1 MRELINHTRD
11 EEYLFGGDILEIS
24 KFLKRCLSTKF
35 FFLISPFFSL
45 GEKFAGE
52 EVENEDVRVDFT
64 GNIYSV
70 LNTLVLSKVGWEDI
84 SQNISKYLKQI

>member
-52 EVENEDVRVDFT
+52 EVENEDDFT
-64 GNIYSV
+64 DNMYSV
-70 LNTLVLSKVGWEDI
+70 LNTLVLSKVGWDEI
-84 SQNISKYLKQI
+84 SQNT

>member
-24 KFLKRCLSTKF
+24 KFLKRCQSTKF
-35 FFLISPFFSL
+35 FFSDIFFSL

-64 GNIYSV
+64 GNMYSV